1 MSNRRQSFGP
11 RRPPLTSLS
20 DNPLSRV
27 DGQPQKAAKAL
38 DLEGKL
44 ASSEMKNAM
53 LQRELKL
60 ARARTTSLETE
71 LDEARATAAARV
83 EALEKDLD
91 EARAAAAAA
100 PAAST
105 RVQRDLKT
113 ARARAT
119 SLQKDLDKARATA
132 AAELDEA
139 RAAAA
144 EELDEARAAAAAR
157 IEALEQELDEA
168 RATAAARVE
177 ALEQDLDEARST
189 AKAAPAASARA
200 QRELKTARARA
211 TSLEKELDKA
221 RKTAA
226 SRVEALEEELDKARA
241 TAAAR
246 VEALETELD
255 EARKTAAPA
264 RPPTPVR
271 SPAPAAPTPVKDGSP
286 VEMGTPLSGRSNP
299 VSAALEGT
307 LLPSSFEADVVYVPP
322 KRSPARSAADG
333 PPPAPAAF
341 APIGGAKAKAKAK
354 RRRSARLSI
363 AYGED
368 SSADEAPPPSPPPV
382 APTPRRAA
390 PVRAPAP
397 TPEAFA
403 ATPAAASP
411 WTKPKGSRARTPP
424 ASKRSSA
431 HSFYDDDDFGCV
443 LSWSPGAGRGSNAS
457 APAEAAAAEPEAVE
471 PEAAEPEPEKEVAVA
486 EPEAEAA
493 EPEPEAA
500 VAEPFVVRAVGDPAD
515 CRAALAAVADGD
527 DTRAASACAVALAA
541 GLARVGVGAPR
552 APHDALLPWLRAA
565 ADAEA
570 QANDVARANDAGGD
584 RARVRFRRFD
594 FSATAPPSDTRADSQ
609 RETELLCERLSRVVA
624 AGDALR
630 PAARADGAVAE
641 AAASLAAALR
651 AVGDG
656 ADAGADWRRIAAAGL
671 EPSEVRGA
679 ARLWARELEAL
690 APRASASAS
699 ELAAADSWVRG
710 RVGELASSAVR
721 FHLRRLLNPP
731 PFPGTKCDDPD
742 EAYAWARSGA
752 HRVVRL
758 ETVDPDGDA
767 IHRDGALAAQVT
779 ASLGDLARAKARTL
793 AGAGRAEPP
802 RRATADKVADLELR
816 LRGACAHRFLH
827 RLLHWPRLDAVLDA
841 AGGWAP
847 VERFAAVA
855 VVHGDDALAATV
867 APLVDVKATRAK
879 LAAGLGDADAAKRA
893 ALGDLRAVAR
903 SARLADV
910 QALAQAAAKD
920 AMLYPDVAPPG
931 P

>member
-1 MSNRRQSFGP
+1 
-11 RRPPLTSLS
+11 
-20 DNPLSRV
+20 
-27 DGQPQKAAKAL
+27 
-38 DLEGKL
+38 
-44 ASSEMKNAM
+44 M

-144 EELDEARAAAAAR
+144 EELDEARATAAAR

-226 SRVEALEEELDKARA
+226 SRVEALEKELDKARA

-246 VEALETELD
+246 VEALEEELD
-255 EARKTAAPA
+255 EARKAAAPA

-271 SPAPAAPTPVKDGSP
+271 SPAPVAPTPVKDGSP

-368 SSADEAPPPSPPPV
+368 SSADEAPPPSPPPA

-457 APAEAAAAEPEAVE
+457 APAEAAAAEPEPEAA
-471 PEAAEPEPEKEVAVA
+471 EAAEPEPEAEAA
-486 EPEAEAA
+486 EPEPEAEAA

-527 DTRAASACAVALAA
+527 EPRAASACAVALAA

-630 PAARADGAVAE
+630 PAARADGAVA
-641 AAASLAAALR
+641 AAASSLAAALR

-679 ARLWARELEAL
+679 ARLWARELETL
-690 APRASASAS
+690 APRASPSAS
-699 ELAAADSWVRG
+699 ELAAAGSWVRG

-758 ETVDPDGDA
+758 ETVDPEGDA

-779 ASLGDLARAKARTL
+779 ASLGDLARAKARSL

>member
-1 MSNRRQSFGP
+1 
-11 RRPPLTSLS
+11 
-20 DNPLSRV
+20 
-27 DGQPQKAAKAL
+27 
-38 DLEGKL
+38 
-44 ASSEMKNAM
+44 M

-71 LDEARATAAARV
+71 LDEARATAAAHV

-119 SLQKDLDKARATA
+119 SLQKDLDKARAAA

-144 EELDEARAAAAAR
+144 EELEEARATAAAR

-221 RKTAA
+221 RRTAA
-226 SRVEALEEELDKARA
+226 SRVEALEKELDKARETAAARVEALEEELDGARA

-246 VEALETELD
+246 VDALETELD
-255 EARKTAAPA
+255 EARKAAAPA

-457 APAEAAAAEPEAVE
+457 APPEPAAAEPEAE
-471 PEAAEPEPEKEVAVA
+471 PVEKEEKEAVA

-515 CRAALAAVADGD
+515 CRAALEAVADGD

-630 PAARADGAVAE
+630 PAARADGAVA
-641 AAASLAAALR
+641 AAASSLAAALR

-679 ARLWARELEAL
+679 ARLWARELETL

-758 ETVDPDGDA
+758 ETVDPEGDA

>member
-1 MSNRRQSFGP
+1 
-11 RRPPLTSLS
+11 
-20 DNPLSRV
+20 
-27 DGQPQKAAKAL
+27 
-38 DLEGKL
+38 
-44 ASSEMKNAM
+44 M

-144 EELDEARAAAAAR
+144 EELDEARATAAAR

-226 SRVEALEEELDKARA
+226 SRVEALEKELDKARA

-255 EARKTAAPA
+255 EARKAAAPA

-271 SPAPAAPTPVKDGSP
+271 SPAPVAPTPVKDGSP

-457 APAEAAAAEPEAVE
+457 APAEAAAAEPEAE
-471 PEAAEPEPEKEVAVA
+471 AAEAAEPEPEAEAA
-486 EPEAEAA
+486 EPEPEAEAA

-527 DTRAASACAVALAA
+527 EPRAASACAVALAA

-630 PAARADGAVAE
+630 PAARADGAVAA

-679 ARLWARELEAL
+679 ARLWARELETL
-690 APRASASAS
+690 APRASPSAS
-699 ELAAADSWVRG
+699 ELAAAGSWVRG

-758 ETVDPDGDA
+758 ETVDPEGDA

-779 ASLGDLARAKARTL
+779 ASLGDLARAKARSL